1 MDVQF
6 PITAVTVYP
15 DSALIR
21 REGKVTLPAG
31 DVTVTLP
38 GIIPDIEEN
47 TLRSSAIGEGVKILG
62 AVVKQEY
69 SAHAADTERK
79 RLLEEIEALSD
90 EKKSVESD
98 RAVRAEEAAFIE
110 SVKLFGKQ
118 QIPRDLATKIPA
130 MNELDGIYRF
140 ISEKTKQNRDALLA
154 AEKRMRDIDRKSA
167 EKQQA
172 LNALSGGS
180 GTTKRSIEIA
190 LSVKSAVDCTL
201 AVSYLVSGASWEP
214 IYDARADF
222 AKSNVELTL
231 YAVVC
236 QTTGDAWENVAMSL
250 STAKPSVRGSMPYV
264 SPWALNVM
272 EYEPPRA
279 KKARSFGMVQKSAF
293 AEKEDLMEENEIM
306 PMASMDSLSA
316 PEEYSDAAEHG
327 TAIVYTL
334 MHPASVKSDGT
345 DHKLPVT
352 AQNLAAKYEYS
363 TYPRAVSS
371 AYLGSRVE
379 NAPNVQLLPGAVH
392 IFLDGDFVGISQLSA
407 VGPGEEFDLYLGVD
421 DNVKVKREIIEKKV
435 DRTLIAGIQSPT
447 RKASFTYKI
456 TVENYKA
463 KEITVKLFEPLPR
476 SEDDRIKVK
485 ISKALPEAT
494 VKDWMDRKGVSLWE
508 FTLAPKAKEEIVHS
522 FSVEYPR
529 EMTVD
534 GLS

>member
-21 REGKVTLPAG
+21 REGTVRLSAG

-38 GIIPDIEEN
+38 GIIPDIDEN
-47 TLRSSAIGEGVKILG
+47 TLRSCAIGEGVKILG
-62 AVVKQEY
+62 AMVRHEY

-79 RLLEEIEALSD
+79 RLADEMEALTD
-90 EKKSVESD
+90 DKRSVESD
-98 RAVRAEEAAFIE
+98 LAVRAEEAAFIE

-130 MNELDGIYRF
+130 MNELSDVYRF
-140 ISEKTKQNRDALLA
+140 ISEKTKENRDAVLRA
-154 AEKRMRDIDRKSA
+154 HKRIREIDHSITERGEMLDSI
-167 EKQQA
+167 
-172 LNALSGGS
+172 SGGS

-190 LSVKSAVDCTL
+190 LSAKSAVDCTL

-231 YAVVC
+231 YGIVR
-236 QTTGDAWENVAMSL
+236 QTTGDAWDNVAMSL
-250 STAKPSVRGSMPYV
+250 STAKPSVGGSMPYV

-279 KKARSFGMVQKSAF
+279 KKARSFGIVQKAAF
-293 AEKEDLMEENEIM
+293 ADKESRMEEEEVM
-306 PMASMDSLSA
+306 PMASMDAPPA

-363 TYPRAVSS
+363 SYPRSVSS

-392 IFLDGDFVGISQLSA
+392 IFLDGEFVGISQLSA
-407 VGPGEEFDLYLGVD
+407 VGPGEEFDIYLGID

-435 DRTLIAGIQSPT
+435 DRTLIAVIPSPV
-447 RKASFTYKI
+447 KKSAFTYKI
-456 TVENYKA
+456 TVENYKS
-463 KEITVKLFEPLPR
+463 KDITVKLFEPLPI

-485 ISKALPEAT
+485 TSKAVPEAT
-494 VKDWMDRKGVSLWE
+494 AKDWMDRKGVSLWE
-508 FTLAPKAKEEIVHS
+508 FTLAPKAKQEIVHS
-522 FSVEYPR
+522 FTVEHPR
-529 EMTVD
+529 ELRVE
-534 GLS
+534 GL